1 SAQATAEAADV
12 VVAITAAREPVLLGD
27 WLRPGTHVNA
37 AGSNWANRREVDDA
51 VGQRS
56 AVVAV
61 DSLEQ
66 ARQGSRDLLIPP
78 AAGHFDWSRAVELA
92 QVAGGAAPGRASAA
106 DITLYKSNGIALQD
120 LALAA
125 EVYRR
130 AHATGA
136 GTGLDLL
143 P

>member
-1 SAQATAEAADV
+1 ME
-12 VVAITAAREPVLLGD
+12 
-27 WLRPGTHVNA
+27 
-37 AGSNWANRREVDDA
+37 
-51 VGQRS
+51 RS

-66 ARQGSRDLLIPP
+66 AARESGDLLIP
-78 AAGHFDWSRAVELA
+78 AQEGRFTMSRGVELA
-92 QVAGGAAPGRASAA
+92 AVIGGRAQGRSSA
-106 DITLYKSNGIALQD
+106 DQITLYKSNGIATQD

-130 AHATGA
+130 AHAEGA